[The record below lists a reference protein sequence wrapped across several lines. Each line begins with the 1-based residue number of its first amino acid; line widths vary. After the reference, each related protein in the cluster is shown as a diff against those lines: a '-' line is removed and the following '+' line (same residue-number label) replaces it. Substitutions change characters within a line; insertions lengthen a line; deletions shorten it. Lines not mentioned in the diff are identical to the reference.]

1 MATEKDKWSD
11 ANEDKNPQAEEV
23 LTDLEKR
30 IKDYQERAEL
40 SYQKKEAKI
49 RQRNSNNQEALK
61 KKLERLAEK
70 EEKKLKKIEK
80 KLQKKDPKWR
90 KQQKLEKKKEKRA
103 QKAAKKKVKLKKKQ
117 IKKQQAKIKK
127 LKKIEAKKHKNDYK
141 YQFSQ
146 ESAKVEQ
153 YIAEM
158 ERKTNQKIEEISAKE
173 VGQLEKLKERY
184 EKMLHRGTENIRKS
198 DPEWIAAE
206 KARIEQE
213 KADAQKRKEET
224 KIARAE
230 QRVARR
236 EKRKELREQAKEN
249 AKKVKPK
256 DLKEIRFAKKAR
268 KKDKRKKDDK
278 SRAENWQEFLARFNY
293 VLLFNGK
300 TINVFVVGSILV
312 LAMLTVLGTGILLW
326 TQFGPVPAHKVVD
339 RYLLAFSQQDDA
351 MLQQYGSGEYSFI
364 AEKIMEQE
372 NFAPVKEIME
382 AKIYDIDYKVLNNG
396 TRVGEQMRIDVEIT
410 GYDLGSAMTIALEQY
425 RKENYL
431 AYYSGK
437 YTDADLEDSLVEIL
451 QENLSQVEK
460 NHTETIPV
468 YLAKT
473 EENNWRI
480 VDLGNSNPY
489 LTKMLTGCVYL
500 PLLDENGEILHIPYT
515 DNKVWTEHTPSYQD
529 FVEAMDNVLKPENAI
544 KVNAG

>member
-1 MATEKDKWSD
+1 MGNNKQQDKKEDEKQK
-11 ANEDKNPQAEEV
+11 AEEV

-30 IKDYQERAEL
+30 IKEYQERAEI

-49 RQRNSNNQEALK
+49 RQKNSNDQEALK
-61 KKLERLAEK
+61 NKLERLAKK
-70 EEKKLKKIEK
+70 EEEKLKKIEK

-103 QKAAKKKVKLKKKQ
+103 KKAAKKKVKLKKKQ
-117 IKKQQAKIKK
+117 VKKQQAKVKK

-146 ESAKVEQ
+146 ESAKVEK

-158 ERKTNQKIEEISAKE
+158 EQKINQKIDEISVKE
-173 VGQLEKLKERY
+173 VSQLERLKERY
-184 EKMLHRGTENIRKS
+184 DKMLNRGTENIRKS

-213 KADAQKRKEET
+213 KADDKKRKEEQ
-224 KIARAE
+224 KVIRAE
-230 QRVARR
+230 QRAAQ
-236 EKRKELREQAKEN
+236 KIKSKELREQAKEK

-256 DLKEIRFAKKAR
+256 DLKEIRLASRGKKR
-268 KKDKRKKDDK
+268 NKKEKKPFK
-278 SRAENWQEFLARFNY
+278 ESFPEFLARFDY
-293 VLLFNGK
+293 VMLFNGK
-300 TINVFVVGSILV
+300 TINLFVVASV
-312 LAMLTVLGTGILLW
+312 LLLALLTVIGTGAFLW

-339 RYLLAFSQQDDA
+339 RYLLAFSQQDEE
-351 MLQQYGSGEYSFI
+351 MLHQYGAGEYSFI
-364 AEKIMEQE
+364 ADKIMEQE

-382 AKIYDIDYKVLNNG
+382 SKIYDIDYKVLSNG

-410 GYDLGSAMTIALEQY
+410 NYDLGLAMNDALEQY
-425 RKENYL
+425 RKDNYL
-431 AYYSGK
+431 AYFSGK
-437 YTDADLEDSLVEIL
+437 YTDADLEDSLVAIL
-451 QENLSQVEK
+451 QEKLSKVEK

-473 EENNWRI
+473 DDKNWQI
-480 VDLGNSNPY
+480 VNLGNSNPY

-515 DNKVWTEHTPSYQD
+515 DNKVWTEYTPSYQE

-544 KVNAG
+544 RINAG